1 MTEITPSHFQD
12 DSNNG
17 ANSYNECFTLD
28 KLVFRYNGL

>member
-17 ANSYNECFTLD
+17 ANSYECFTLA